1 MNETTLPLG
10 PVQIRCYEDAK
21 GNRSVSGEDYSA
33 WIGAGWTAG
42 PGEYQALEG
51 FMLERLDDVQ
61 RRRV

>member
-33 WIGAGWTAG
+33 WIGAGWTSR
-42 PGEYQALEG
+42 PGEEQVVEDFVMAKP
-51 FMLERLDDVQ
+51 
-61 RRRV
+61 